1 MRHKPLTGMI
11 AASLLLMPLSSWA
24 VNYYDRVIQKEGLEV
39 KLSLDAV
46 DSNPSA
52 TPVAGQLLKLSIA
65 GKRLA
70 DQQPL
75 KDWSLG
81 TWLDLEIS
89 PLSGSVPVCGQR
101 VAGFL
106 SGNLMRQPLLDLT
119 GYYVLT
125 LDQEASVSV
134 LDPAVSFANKSSLY
148 SVIKLGGIGFDWL
161 KTADDAHLF
170 VALPGSREVVVVDLQ
185 TLQLIQRIKLPGQP
199 TRLAL
204 MPGERLLWVGQTG
217 PQAEDSRFSVI
228 DTHEGRVVE
237 SQLLPKG
244 HHEFA
249 FSEQGAQ
256 VFVSNRDDGSITL
269 LDGRNFEIQKT
280 WKIDGLP
287 LSLAVIG
294 QTLWVSDA
302 QKGRLLRYNLQG
314 EPLDSMALKP
324 GVGPLR
330 LSPDRGL
337 MFALNPGEHQLYVID
352 TKQNRLLQSV
362 TISGRPYDVIFS
374 EQFAYIRTL
383 DSEQAALISLSEL
396 NKPGNVSPKYIP
408 IGANKMSASGDLPIA
423 SSMTPAMGE
432 SGAFFAAPA
441 ERTVY
446 HYMEGMNAPDSGI
459 RTYGHV
465 PMATLLARRGLRQ
478 VNPGQYEAT
487 FRLPSAGR
495 MVLALASENPRFM
508 ECIGIQVKAD
518 QPVPQQVG
526 HKLSWLGDSFL
537 RKRSGEQ
544 FSLRVKA
551 TEQPPQQAVFK
562 SVAVRAVSVAGGE
575 GQVWPLTAD
584 VDHPGEYMATVSVNE
599 ADSYYLHLISEPQVS
614 VPFISLMVENP

>member
-1 MRHKPLTGMI
+1 MTHQPIRRAI
-11 AASLLLMPLSSWA
+11 AAWLLSMPLSVMA
-24 VNYYDRVIQKEGLEV
+24 TTYYARDIQKEGVALKV
-39 KLSLDAV
+39 SLDAI
-46 DSNPSA
+46 DKQA
-52 TPVAGQLLKLSIA
+52 AETPVAGQFVKLSLTA
-65 GKRLA
+65 KRLA

-81 TWLDLEIS
+81 AWLDLEIS

-148 SVIKLGGIGFDWL
+148 SVIKLGEVGFDWL
-161 KTADDAHLF
+161 KTADDGRLF
-170 VALPGSREVVVVDLQ
+170 VALPASKEVAVIDLQ

-217 PQAEDSRFSVI
+217 QEAADSQLSVI
-228 DTHEGRVVE
+228 DTLQGRVVA
-237 SQLLPKG
+237 SQPLPKG

-249 FSEQGAQ
+249 FGEQGAQ
-256 VFVSNRDDGSITL
+256 AFVSNRDDGSVTL
-269 LDGRNFEIQKT
+269 LDAEKIALQKS

-287 LSLAVIG
+287 LSVAVTG

-330 LSPDRGL
+330 LSPDRTL
-337 MFALNPGEHQLYVID
+337 LFALNPGEHQVYVID
-352 TKQNRLLQSV
+352 TQQSRLLQSL

-374 EQFAYIRTL
+374 EQYAYIRTL
-383 DSEQAALISLSEL
+383 DSEQVAMVSLAEL
-396 NKPGNVSPKYIP
+396 NKPAKAVVKTIP
-408 IGANKMSASGDLPIA
+408 VGANKMSDSGDLPIA

-446 HYMEGMNAPDSGI
+446 HYMEGMNAPNSGI

-465 PMATLLARRGLRQ
+465 PMAALVVRRGLRQ
-478 VNPGQYEAT
+478 VSPGQYEAA

-495 MVLALASENPRFM
+495 MVLALVSENPRLV
-508 ECIGIQVKAD
+508 ECIGLQVKAD
-518 QPVPQQVG
+518 QRAVQPAVA
-526 HKLSWLGDSFL
+526 KLDWLSETFL
-537 RKRSGEQ
+537 RKKADEA
-544 FSLRVKA
+544 FTLRVKTSA
-551 TEQPPQQAVFK
+551 AAPQAPFK
-562 SVAVRAVSVAGGE
+562 SLAVRLVPVAGGE
-575 GQVWPLTAD
+575 GQLLPLTAD
-584 VDHPGEYMATVSVNE
+584 PAQAGEYTATTRVGQVG
-599 ADSYYLHLISEPQVS
+599 SYYLHLIAEPAVS
-614 VPFISLMVENP
+614 APFATLSIEQP